1 MNQSQLIDIIGN
13 RDVVTIIQDYMCGTP
28 IQRNVV
34 VYDSESD
41 EDSNEEDSNEEDSN
55 EEDKEF
61 WRTFESTFPNESY
74 QTFNEEVNKVWYS
87 RDKKIER
94 VISMKLRALK
104 KNHNI
109 WNHKRII
116 LGIPNVPLRPVYAVG
131 FKYGDRFDEI
141 TDKLYNIGWTYKATW
156 QMAKNRKKGMIVL
169 AIPYPI
175 EERVEELAEIVGIYE
190 FTKKDIS
197 REYYYQEEFD

>member
-28 IQRNVV
+28 IQRNIV
-34 VYDSESD
+34 VYDSEPD
-41 EDSNEEDSNEEDSN
+41 EDSI
-55 EEDKEF
+55 
-61 WRTFESTFPNESY
+61 
-74 QTFNEEVNKVWYS
+74 EEVNKFWYS
-87 RDKKIER
+87 RDEKINR

-141 TDKLYNIGWTYKATW
+141 TDKLYNIEWTYKATW
-156 QMAKNRKKGMIVL
+156 QMRKNRKKGMIVL

-190 FTKKDIS
+190 FTEKDIS
-197 REYYYQEEFD
+197 REYYYEEEST

>member
-13 RDVVTIIQDYMCGTP
+13 RDVVTIIQGYMCGTP
-28 IQRNVV
+28 IGRNVV
-34 VYDSESD
+34 VYDGEPD
-41 EDSNEEDSNEEDSN
+41 EEFI
-55 EEDKEF
+55 DKECG
-61 WRTFESTFPNESY
+61 
-74 QTFNEEVNKVWYS
+74 NKINKFWYS
-87 RDKKIER
+87 RDEKINR

-104 KNHNI
+104 MNHNI

-141 TDKLYNIGWTYKATW
+141 TDKLYNIEWTYKATW

-190 FTKKDIS
+190 FTKRDIS
-197 REYYYQEEFD
+197 REYYYEEESA